1 MSSVNSNPQIQP
13 PPPPPPPPPKPP
25 EPPQALADAK
35 NAEVYGP
42 PLPKSAEAQAANDA
56 QGTNNAA
63 TENKSP
69 AQMSAENHS
78 LTDLAKLKGAPAEV
92 PATRPKDAVRTDAGE
107 LTRDEYNKRYKPES
121 DGSISNTASIKAE
134 FKAAKPDNLWDSTTR
149 AVSNFTSGLMNGRP
163 GSNGSG
169 EMNLK
174 TATDAEI
181 MSAQNMS
188 PAQLAGANI
197 HESYDRTSSAL
208 DKGLTATQNFGNN
221 LADRDLFEGVDK
233 NKLMNPNGL
242 IDLGSSA
249 EVVKVGANYVG
260 KVAGEGLDLV
270 AGLGK
275 AVGGVVNGVPQWA
288 SNAGDLASGKE
299 QFNVKEAA
307 AATFSGVSKVGYGMA
322 TGLFVDLP
330 SRILAPGQGHDAV
343 AKGVGDVQK
352 TLDNSYR
359 SDLKSLG
366 VNPDSK
372 TYKTVNEATE
382 VVGNVAALFAG
393 GKGKTANVADN
404 GSAIVKADAPGALV
418 KAESSTSA
426 IVKAEPPGALVK
438 TDKGGTGVNGNGT
451 TPQKLITGTPD
462 RPLLKA
468 SELEPL
474 PDLGSLPRGETPT
487 AQTGTQPS
495 NAARAVEVEVMP
507 PEPTTNPASRT
518 SAVEPPT
525 IDVTPSA
532 SRRAYTEVT
541 PEQLNFPT
549 RQARDGTTIVTESYK
564 GPTAQ
569 VAREA
574 FQQQFEMRNAQAP
587 GMKPHIEIIDKASGK
602 IMGEVPNARVETA
615 VDFGVNAIDRL
626 TKPSGLNPAVADNA
640 IAQAGARVHRAQQ
653 VINRVTQLISSIT
666 NPTQPRGGAPNT
678 LPNKIAQY
686 NEAMAEIEARSRIS
700 DPATNRTV
708 PSSALPEN
716 RVFEVPGTQQRP
728 VVNLPERLGPPLP
741 DLGSLPRN
749 ETRPKIGE
757 PEPVELP
764 DNTNTTPPEQR
775 RMPPPDF
782 DPGQLSPARRAE
794 YDANPDAYIRKYFG
808 N

>member
-1 MSSVNSNPQIQP
+1 MSSVNNNPHVQP

-25 EPPQALADAK
+25 EPPIENK

-42 PLPKSAEAQAANDA
+42 PLPKSAETQAATDA
-56 QGTNNAA
+56 EGSNNAT

-78 LTDLAKLKGAPAEV
+78 VSDLAKLKGAPAEV
-92 PATRPKDAVRTDAGE
+92 PATRPKDTVSTDAGE

-134 FKAAKPDNLWDSTTR
+134 FRQAKPENLWDSTTR
-149 AVSNFTSGLMNGRP
+149 AVSDFTGGLMNGRP
-163 GSNGSG
+163 GANGSG
-169 EMNLK
+169 EINLK

-181 MSAQNMS
+181 LSAQNMS
-188 PAQLAGANI
+188 PAQRAGANI

-208 DKGLTATQNFGNN
+208 DKGLTGTQNFGNN
-221 LADRDLFEGVDK
+221 LANRDLYEGVDK

-242 IDLGSSA
+242 FDLGSSVEA
-249 EVVKVGANYVG
+249 LKVEANYVA
-260 KVAGEGLDLV
+260 KVAGEGIDLV

-288 SNAGDLASGKE
+288 SNVTDIASGKE
-299 QFNVKEAA
+299 EFNPAEAA
-307 AATFSGVSKVGYGMA
+307 AATFSGVGKVGYGTA

-330 SRILAPGQGHDAV
+330 SRILAPGEGHDQV
-343 AKGVGDVQK
+343 AQNVGNVQK
-352 TLDNSYR
+352 TLDDSYR
-359 SDLKSLG
+359 NDLRSLG
-366 VNPDSK
+366 LNPDSK

-382 VVGNVAALFAG
+382 VVGNIAALFAG
-393 GKGKTANVADN
+393 GKGKAANVADN

-418 KAESSTSA
+418 KTEPTTSA
-426 IVKAEPPGALVK
+426 IVKADPPGALVK
-438 TDKGGTGVNGNGT
+438 TDKGSTGASGNGT
-451 TPQKLITGTPD
+451 TPQKLLAGTPD
-462 RPLLKA
+462 RPMLKA

-474 PDLGSLPRGETPT
+474 PDLASLKPGESPT
-487 AQTGTQPS
+487 ATTGTPKS
-495 NAARAVEVEVMP
+495 SAAKPVEVEVMP
-507 PEPTTNPASRT
+507 PESPANSGKSTPVTEPT
-518 SAVEPPT
+518 T

-532 SRRAYTEVT
+532 SRRAYTEIT
-541 PEQLNFPT
+541 PEQLAFPT
-549 RQARDGTTIVTESYK
+549 RKARDGTTIVTESYK

-569 VAREA
+569 LQREV
-574 FQQQFEMRNAQAP
+574 FQSQFDMRNAQQP
-587 GMKPHIEIIDKASGK
+587 GMQPHIEIINKASGK
-602 IMGEVPNARVETA
+602 VVGEVPNARLETP
-615 VDFGVNAIDRL
+615 VDFGVNVADRL
-626 TKPSGLNPAVADNA
+626 TKPKGLHPSIADNPV
-640 IAQAGARVHRAQQ
+640 AQAAATVHKAQQ
-653 VINRVTQLISSIT
+653 VVGRVVKLWESLT
-666 NPTQPRGGAPNT
+666 NPKPPTSGAPNE
-678 LPNKIAQY
+678 LPNQVARY
-686 NEAMAEIEARSRIS
+686 NEAMAEIEARSRVS

-708 PSSALPEN
+708 PDSELPEN

-757 PEPVELP
+757 PEPIDLP
-764 DNTNTTPPEQR
+764 DNTNTPPPEQL

-782 DPGQLSPARRAE
+782 DPGKLSPQQRAE
-794 YDANPDAYIRKYFG
+794 YSADPQAYIRKHFG